1 MRRMPLRIKINMCI
15 KVLVVESVN
24 SSYLGIK
31 IVTCRLVLVVNFLI
45 LVFDVVMVMP
55 VALSWLILTINLPH
69 FCGFLILVLF

>member
-1 MRRMPLRIKINMCI
+1 LRRMPLRIKINMCI

>member
-1 MRRMPLRIKINMCI
+1 MCI

>member
-1 MRRMPLRIKINMCI
+1 MPLRIKINMCI